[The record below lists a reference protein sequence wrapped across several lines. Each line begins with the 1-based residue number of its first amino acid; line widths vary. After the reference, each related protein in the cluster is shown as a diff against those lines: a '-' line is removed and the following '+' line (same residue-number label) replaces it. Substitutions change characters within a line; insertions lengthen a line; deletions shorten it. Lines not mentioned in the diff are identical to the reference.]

1 MSKKKRAKK
10 ELELDALTVIRFLL
24 GVLVST
30 YCCVLFFVMPI
41 IYHDK
46 YYDIGSFKY
55 TMFMAI
61 TVSFLLFAVILL
73 CIYLLA
79 LILKKKIN
87 KASIT
92 EFLSSFSVIDMFV
105 LAFVIASMLSF
116 IFSPSRTNEFPRFF
130 LFDMKAPESVVNLP
144 WEGYKDW
151 NMGLR
156 SQLMFASIY
165 FLVTRFALKSWK
177 KDMLFVMLVS
187 SSIAFIFGVLHRFNI
202 DPLELYEN
210 LEMKY
215 KKDFLS
221 TLGQST
227 WYSSYMILLV
237 PIGISFFIYISRDN
251 RLMRILFGIYCTIS
265 AATLVTQNS
274 DSAYMACYAFF
285 LIFLWVSFDN
295 NERFL
300 NFLDLMILMLSTA
313 KVIGIFQL
321 LFPERVTPLDK
332 ISFFITKSA
341 ATWVV
346 LAALIAFRIFIGKK
360 ADGSGFEI
368 SKYNK
373 VRNFI
378 VFSALACI
386 PIAILIVILNTKG
399 YIPIEALK
407 NNNYLYFDDLWGDA
421 RGVNWRNTVE
431 CLFEDPWKSR
441 CLTGAGPDCLATILY
456 ATEPRATT
464 LLDFF
469 GGMVIT
475 CCHNEWLNMLVN
487 EGILGFISYLGIFIS
502 AFTVFMKK
510 SDHPVFT
517 AGAACI
523 AAYFFHNFFCY
534 QQILCTPM
542 IFCIIALCE
551 WARRD
556 PEICS

>member
-1 MSKKKRAKK
+1 MSKKKSSKTD
-10 ELELDALTVIRFLL
+10 LGLDSLTVIRFLL

-30 YCCVLFFVMPI
+30 YCCVLFFVMPV
-41 IYHDK
+41 IYHNK

-55 TMFMAI
+55 TMFMAV

-79 LILKKKIN
+79 LILKKKVN
-87 KASIT
+87 KASVT
-92 EFLSSFSVIDMFV
+92 EFLKSFSVIDMFV
-105 LAFVIASMLSF
+105 LAFVIASMLSY

-130 LFDMKAPESVVNLP
+130 LYDMKAPDMVVNLP

-156 SQLMFASIY
+156 SQLMFAAIY
-165 FLVTRFALKSWK
+165 FLVSRFALKSWK
-177 KDMLFVMLVS
+177 KDMLFVMLAS
-187 SSIAFIFGVLHRFNI
+187 STIAFIFGVLHRFNI
-202 DPLELYEN
+202 DPLELYMD
-210 LEMKY
+210 LDMKY

-221 TLGQST
+221 TMGQLT
-227 WYSSYMILLV
+227 WYSSYMILLI
-237 PIGISFFIYISRDN
+237 PIGMSFFIFIKRDN
-251 RLMRILFGIYCTIS
+251 RLLHILFGIYCTIS

-274 DSAYMACYAFF
+274 DSAYMAIYVFI
-285 LIFLWVSFDN
+285 LIFVWVSFEN

-300 NFLDLMILMLSTA
+300 NFLDLMVMMLSTA

-332 ISFFITKSA
+332 LSFFVTKSA
-341 ATWVV
+341 VTWVL
-346 LAALIAFRIFIGKK
+346 LAVLIAFRVFIGKK
-360 ADGSGFEI
+360 IKGSGFEI
-368 SKYNK
+368 SKFSK
-373 VRNFI
+373 VRNAI
-378 VFSALACI
+378 VFSALALI
-386 PIAILIVILNTKG
+386 PLAVLIVILNTNG

-407 NNNYLYFDDLWGDA
+407 NNNYLYFDDVWGDG

-431 CLFEDPWKSR
+431 ILFEEPWKSNF
-441 CLTGAGPDCLATILY
+441 LTGAGPDCLATVLY
-456 ATEPRATT
+456 ATEPRASF
-464 LLDFF
+464 LLNFF
-469 GGMVIT
+469 GGPVIT

-487 EGILGFISYLGIFIS
+487 EGILGFISYFGIFLS
-502 AFTVFMKK
+502 AFIVFMKK
-510 SDHPVFT
+510 SDNPVFT

>member
-1 MSKKKRAKK
+1 MSRKKNIKNDFG
-10 ELELDALTVIRFLL
+10 LDPITVIHFLL

-46 YYDIGSFKY
+46 YYDMGEFKY

-73 CIYLLA
+73 AIYLLA
-79 LILKKKIN
+79 LTLSKKIN
-87 KASIT
+87 KESVT
-92 EFLSSFSVIDMFV
+92 EFLKSFSVTDMFV

-116 IFSPSRTNEFPRFF
+116 ILSPNRTSEFPRFF
-130 LFDMKAPESVVNLP
+130 LFDLKAPDRVVNLP

-156 SQLMFASIY
+156 SQLMFAAIY
-165 FLVTRFALKSWK
+165 FLVSRFTLKSWR
-177 KDMLFVMLVS
+177 KDITFIMLTS
-187 SSIAFIFGVLHRFNI
+187 SAIAFIFGILHRFNI

-210 LEMKY
+210 LDMKY

-221 TLGQST
+221 TMGQLT
-227 WYSSYMILLV
+227 WYSSYMILLI
-237 PIGISFFIYISRDN
+237 PIGMSFFIFMN
-251 RLMRILFGIYCTIS
+251 RKNRIMHIIFGIYCTIS

-274 DSAYMACYAFF
+274 ESAYMAIFAF
-285 LIFLWVSFDN
+285 LLVFLWISFED

-300 NFLDLMILMLSTA
+300 NFTDLMVLMLATA
-313 KVIGIFQL
+313 KVVGIFQL

-332 ISFFITKSA
+332 LSFFVTKSA
-341 ATWVV
+341 ATWVL
-346 LAALIAFRIFIGKK
+346 LAVLIAFRLFIGKK
-360 ADGSGFEI
+360 IKSSGFDI
-368 SKYNK
+368 SKHVK
-373 VRNFI
+373 ARNII
-378 VFSALACI
+378 VFSALTCI
-386 PIAILIVILNTKG
+386 PLAIIIVILNTKG
-399 YIPIEALK
+399 YITIESLK
-407 NNNYLYFDDLWGDA
+407 NNNYLYFDDVWGDG

-431 CLFEDPWKSR
+431 VLFEEPWKSM
-441 CLTGAGPDCLATILY
+441 CLTGAGPDCLATVLY
-456 ATEPRATT
+456 ATEPRASF

-469 GGMVIT
+469 GGPVIT

-487 EGILGFISYLGIFIS
+487 EGILGFVSYLGIFVS
-502 AFTVFMKK
+502 AFIVFIKK
-510 SDHPVFT
+510 ADNPVFT

-523 AAYFFHNFFCY
+523 TAYFFHNFFCY

-551 WARRD
+551 WARRN
-556 PEICS
+556 PEVYS